1 MSRRQGRAIDEALSS
16 DDIASLG
23 DEIRLLRKV
32 LDEVRDELSWA
43 NNNAHDL
50 PLGAVAMVGFKRITS
65 MSLDPTARDFQVNTV
80 DEETIARLRDEYAS
94 ATTIP
99 SESSQRSLF

>member
-1 MSRRQGRAIDEALSS
+1 MSRSQGRAIDEALTS
-16 DDIASLG
+16 DDIASLR
-23 DEIRLLRKV
+23 DEIRLLREV
-32 LDEVRDELSWA
+32 LDEVRGELSWA

-50 PLGAVAMVGFKRITS
+50 PPGAGAMAAFRSITS

-80 DEETIARLRDEYAS
+80 DEETIARLRDERVS
-94 ATTIP
+94 ATTIL

>member
-1 MSRRQGRAIDEALSS
+1 MSRRQVTTTHETLGS
-16 DDIASLG
+16 DDIASLSA
-23 DEIRLLRKV
+23 EIRLLRQV

-50 PLGAVAMVGFKRITS
+50 PPGAGAMAAFTRITS

-80 DEETIARLRDEYAS
+80 DEETIARHRNEHAG
-94 ATTIP
+94 ATTSP
-99 SESSQRSLF
+99 RESSQQSLF

>member
-1 MSRRQGRAIDEALSS
+1 MSRSKETSMEESLLS

-23 DEIRLLRKV
+23 DEIRLLRQV
-32 LDEVRDELSWA
+32 LDEVRAELSWV

-50 PLGAVAMVGFKRITS
+50 PPGAGAMAGFKRITS
-65 MSLDPTARDFQVNTV
+65 MSLDPTARDFQLNTV
-80 DEETIARLRDEYAS
+80 DEETIARLREEHAS
-94 ATTIP
+94 ATNIP

>member
-1 MSRRQGRAIDEALSS
+1 MSRREGATTEEAPSS
-16 DDIASLG
+16 DDIATLSA
-23 DEIRLLRKV
+23 EIRLLRQV

-50 PLGAVAMVGFKRITS
+50 PPGAGATAAFTRITS

-80 DEETIARLRDEYAS
+80 DEETIARLRDEHAG
-94 ATTIP
+94 ATTTR

>member
-1 MSRRQGRAIDEALSS
+1 MSRSQGRAIDEALSS

-50 PLGAVAMVGFKRITS
+50 PLGAGAMAAFKRITS

-80 DEETIARLRDEYAS
+80 DEETIARLREEHAS
-94 ATTIP
+94 ATPGRT
-99 SESSQRSLF
+99 ESSQRSLF

>member
-1 MSRRQGRAIDEALSS
+1 MSRKKEIAADEPFRSA
-16 DDIASLG
+16 DIASLC
-23 DEIRLLRKV
+23 DEIRLLREV
-32 LDEVRDELSWA
+32 FDEVRGELSWA

-50 PLGAVAMVGFKRITS
+50 PPGAGAMAAFRRITS

-80 DEETIARLRDEYAS
+80 DEETIARLRDEHAS

>member
-1 MSRRQGRAIDEALSS
+1 MSRSQGTATEETLTS

-50 PLGAVAMVGFKRITS
+50 PPGVGAMAAFRCITS
-65 MSLDPTARDFQVNTV
+65 MSLDPTSRDFQVTTV
-80 DEETIARLRDEYAS
+80 DEETIARLRDERVS
-94 ATTIP
+94 AKTNPT
-99 SESSQRSLF
+99 ESSQRSLF